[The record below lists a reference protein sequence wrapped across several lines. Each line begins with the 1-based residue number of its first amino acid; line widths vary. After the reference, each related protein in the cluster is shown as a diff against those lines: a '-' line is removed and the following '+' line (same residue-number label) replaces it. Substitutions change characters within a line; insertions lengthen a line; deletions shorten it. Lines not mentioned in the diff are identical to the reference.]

1 MTVLSG
7 LGRLAPTLAS
17 LLVLTV
23 DLAGQT
29 VSGRAVIA
37 APKSSVRV
45 GGVLDRVAGVW
56 GGLAL
61 DFHVGRFTLSG
72 GGTRGQLTPSQAGTA
87 PKRDVGEVSLSGQ
100 YEFRTWLRFELQY
113 SARAFSSAAGYQRWD
128 MVSVGA
134 TTSRNLGT
142 PAVRAFV
149 SLAYLPVLRISGQQ
163 RPTFALRSDVGVAVL
178 PTHFPVVLQLDYR
191 IERFKFPAS
200 SARLEQFEAF
210 TLSVGVRAQR
220 LGGRWRLRGGRS

>member
-37 APKSSVRV
+37 APKSSARV
-45 GGVLDRVAGVW
+45 GGVIDRVDGVW
-56 GGLAL
+56 AGLAI
-61 DFHVGRFTLSG
+61 DFRVGRFTLSG
-72 GGTRGQLTPSQAGTA
+72 SGTRGQLTPSQAGTA
-87 PKRDVGEVSLSGQ
+87 PKRDVGELSLDGH
-100 YEFRTWLRFELQY
+100 YDFRTWLRFELQY
-113 SARAFSSAAGYQRWD
+113 TARAFSSAAGYQRWD

-134 TTSRNLGT
+134 TASRDLGT
-142 PAVRAFV
+142 KAVRAFAG
-149 SLAYLPVLRISGQQ
+149 LAYLPVVSVSGQQ
-163 RPTFALRSDVGVAVL
+163 RPTFAVGSDVGVAL
-178 PTHFPVVLQLDYR
+178 QPSHFPIALQLDYR

-200 SARLEQFEAF
+200 SARSEQFEAF
-210 TLSVGVRAQR
+210 TFSIGVAIQR
-220 LGGRWRLRGGRS
+220 VGGRWKLGAPGE